1 VDEQDENAGDAG
13 GEEGEEEAWKKIGPL
28 RLPRKLGVGIG
39 RSLSS
44 VVAGLRKMEE
54 EAFGEEEEVLREME
68 MEADGNGVGVRGSVV
83 GPARKGVQGV
93 RGSEIDVGDSQA
105 QIQDQS
111 GRDLPDNGGKPGEAE
126 RSEEAPVGLLSGFD
140 DEVYGSSDED
150 TQRTQNQPLR
160 IFKKRG
166 QKRTTRLVNMRP
178 TRAKRTALPENNSDQ
193 EEEDEILH
201 ETQFNTSNPATT
213 ANDQDNDLRLSG
225 LDSAS
230 EVDFDGASDSE
241 GEGERDEATSKTKQK
256 KPAPGKDKSEGKEK
270 GGGVVK
276 RAVRK
281 VKATAH
287 ANFKRLKLRNSGAKG
302 GPGYGSRWRR
312 RR

>member
-1 VDEQDENAGDAG
+1 
-13 GEEGEEEAWKKIGPL
+13 
-28 RLPRKLGVGIG
+28 
-39 RSLSS
+39 
-44 VVAGLRKMEE
+44 
-54 EAFGEEEEVLREME
+54 
-68 MEADGNGVGVRGSVV
+68 
-83 GPARKGVQGV
+83 
-93 RGSEIDVGDSQA
+93 
-105 QIQDQS
+105 
-111 GRDLPDNGGKPGEAE
+111 
-126 RSEEAPVGLLSGFD
+126 LLSGFD

-178 TRAKRTALPENNSDQ
+178 TRAKRPALPENNSDQ

-241 GEGERDEATSKTKQK
+241 GEGERDEAASKTKQK